1 MSSIRF
7 AYRARGIFTTTTALI
22 AAALLLPAASGAQA
36 RAADR
41 SERAVAGMPTL
52 ARGAGYAD
60 PAGSPQVRRLQ
71 RWLRRQDTR
80 PGPID
85 GLFGPRTE
93 AAVLRFQRGHGL
105 RPDGI
110 AGPITVRHLRPRTSA
125 RLHPRRPVGTAPRR
139 SPSTR
144 VIPAERPR
152 SRPVGGAQAPASRT
166 GSDGVPLAL
175 IVALALSLAAL
186 ALLYR
191 VLVARRKRAR
201 RAGAGAG
208 DAPGVGAGADE
219 GTVPAAL
226 GDRPLEA
233 DGPLSPAPLEVAA
246 AATNEQPSSA
256 AEELGAVAT
265 NGQSSTVPVEVPA
278 LATNG
283 QSSPTRVEVPALAT
297 NGQPSSG
304 PVEVAVVTNGQS
316 PPAALEVAALAT
328 NGQPSP
334 VPVEVAALGTDGPP
348 EHVPAHDADCTDGA
362 PPIPVNGHVAPG
374 TAAASEAGAGD
385 PGAEDPPPAPVGE
398 PSQPPHERTTVLVI
412 DARVS
417 EALNEL
423 YSGAEAADVPHDGAT
438 PPPRHGSPSG
448 LRTSGRTTKRRVR
461 RHARHD

>member
-1 MSSIRF
+1 MCPIRF
-7 AYRARGIFTTTTALI
+7 AYRARGIFTTTTALV

-71 RWLRRQDTR
+71 RWLRRQGTR

-93 AAVLRFQRGHGL
+93 AAVLRFQRGHRL

-110 AGPITVRHLRPRTSA
+110 AGPITVRHLRPRTSS
-125 RLHPRRPVGTAPRR
+125 RLHPRRPVNTAPRR

-152 SRPVGGAQAPASRT
+152 SRPVAGAQAPASRT
-166 GSDGVPLAL
+166 GADDVPLAL
-175 IVALALSLAAL
+175 IAAFALALAAL
-186 ALLYR
+186 ALLHR
-191 VLVARRKRAR
+191 VLVARRDRAR

-208 DAPGVGAGADE
+208 RVPRGGAPADE
-219 GTVPAAL
+219 GAVPTAI
-226 GDRPLEA
+226 GDRPPDM
-233 DGPLSPAPLEVAA
+233 DGHLS
-246 AATNEQPSSA
+246 SM
-256 AEELGAVAT
+256 
-265 NGQSSTVPVEVPA
+265 PVEVD
-278 LATNG
+278 
-283 QSSPTRVEVPALAT
+283 ALAT
-297 NGQPSSG
+297 NGQPSSA
-304 PVEVAVVTNGQS
+304 PVKAVA
-316 PPAALEVAALAT
+316 LR
-328 NGQPSP
+328 
-334 VPVEVAALGTDGPP
+334 TDGPP
-348 EHVPAHDADCTDGA
+348 PEQEPGDDADRAEEAA
-362 PPIPVNGHVAPG
+362 PMPVNGHVALG
-374 TAAASEAGAGD
+374 TTAAPVAGVGD
-385 PGAEDPPPAPVGE
+385 PGTEDPPPAPVGE
-398 PSQPPHERTTVLVI
+398 PSHPPHERNTVLVI